1 MAYFD
6 NKQVDIIRAL
16 AHKVSEIAASK
27 KNELIIKRWRD
38 TNELRK
44 VDRAPVWCLPDG
56 NDAWY
61 QLLPNSDL
69 QSTDPYLR
77 QMEEYFKRL
86 IIKDEIGDDTP
97 FLSYYPVRM
106 SLKAEPENDFGV
118 ELAHTDTGQDGGAWK
133 YDPPIKCEADLDKLV
148 MPKYSV
154 CKKDYEQEYEMA
166 SEVLSG
172 IMPVPRVL
180 WGPFG
185 KKITTA
191 VADLYGLEEMMVD
204 MMLEPELMHRL
215 MEYLRDARL
224 AAIDAAEN
232 SGLLI
237 PNIEGPMTCSDYVG
251 DESAQISC
259 LNMWELFDSQEF
271 DQVSPAMWEEFLL
284 EYQRPIMARFGLVSY
299 GCCEDL
305 TNKISGVM
313 SIPNLRVFNSSAWTN
328 LDMVI
333 DAVGEDKVIM
343 WRQKAS
349 DVVFAENA
357 EDLRPHLEQGLSK
370 LKGLHNTVVL
380 RELQTLNGNIDRL
393 HKWARIA
400 IETAEKYS

>member
-1 MAYFD
+1 MTYFD
-6 NKQVDIIRAL
+6 DNQVDIIRAL
-16 AHKVSEIAASK
+16 AHKVSEIASSK
-27 KNELIIKRWRD
+27 KNVLILKRWKD
-38 TNELRK
+38 TNARRRA
-44 VDRAPVWCLPDG
+44 DRAPVWCLPDG

-61 QLLPNSDL
+61 QLLPNSSL
-69 QSTDPYLR
+69 QCTDPYHR
-77 QMEEYFKRL
+77 QMEEYFRRL

-97 FLSYYPVRM
+97 FLSYYPIRM
-106 SLKAEPENDFGV
+106 SLKSEPENDFGV
-118 ELAHTDTGQDGGAWK
+118 ELAHKDTGQYGGAWK

-148 MPKYSV
+148 MPVYSV
-154 CKKDYEQEYEMA
+154 CKKDYEQEYDIA
-166 SEVLSG
+166 SKVLSG
-172 IMPVPRVL
+172 IMPVRCVL

-204 MMLEPELMHRL
+204 MMLKPELMHRL
-215 MEYLRDARL
+215 MAYLRDARL

-232 SGLLI
+232 SGLLTS
-237 PNIEGPMTCSDYVG
+237 NIEAPMTCSDYVG
-251 DESAQISC
+251 DESVQISC

-271 DQVSPAMWEEFLL
+271 DQVSPSMWEEFLL
-284 EYQRPIMARFGLVSY
+284 EYQRPIMARFGMISY

-305 TNKISGVM
+305 TTKISGVM

-357 EDLRPHLEQGLSK
+357 EDLRPHLEEGLRK

-380 RELQTLNGNIDRL
+380 RELQTLNNNIDRL